1 MSLFASHH
9 NVKRSGLHRVWIAI
23 SLLHGWL
30 RKKLRHHV
38 WLICTPSILTY
49 FHKIIPTIPTLS
61 PFNSFPTTGL
71 ACRST
76 RRSSLLLNL
85 ICRPLR
91 YTTVRWYTLTSKGHK
106 QIYFPICMIYFN
118 HIGSYITHTRHPRCG
133 VDAGMHI
140 EWKPPGT
147 CGRSTFKIGTTV
159 LIHVI

>member
-1 MSLFASHH
+1 MSLLPVASHQQCQKVRFASC
-9 NVKRSGLHRVWIAI
+9 VDCDIPPARMVAEKVA
-23 SLLHGWL
+23 
-30 RKKLRHHV
+30 
-38 WLICTPSILTY
+38 TPRMVDLYTLYFNILSQ
-49 FHKIIPTIPTLS
+49 IIPTIQTLS

-140 EWKPPGT
+140 E
-147 CGRSTFKIGTTV
+147 
-159 LIHVI
+159 